1 MTERSFAGSL
11 GDEPALEVRDGAEDV
26 EQELASRGR
35 GVEVLLEAD
44 VELTLEFELVLLEDM
59 APELLA
65 VLTSEK
71 CISRDLCRRGFAIV
85 DKRTRSPLVIHDTG
99 LASSH

>member
-1 MTERSFAGSL
+1 MTERSFASSL
-11 GDEPALEVRDGAEDV
+11 GDELALEVRDGAEDV
-26 EQELASRGR
+26 E
-35 GVEVLLEAD
+35 
-44 VELTLEFELVLLEDM
+44 LTLEIELVLLEDM

-85 DKRTRSPLVIHDTG
+85 DKRTRSPIVIHDTG